1 MKRVTFGIPDM
12 TSVIAIT
19 YIYNDEKTY
28 DQMVGSTIVTI
39 VDHPSVMK
47 GEEMYIV
54 RPADRETSNPSDDG
68 RWQRPKQG

>member
-1 MKRVTFGIPDM
+1 MKRVTFGVPDM

-19 YIYNDEKTY
+19 YIFNDEKTY

-39 VDHPSVMK
+39 TDHPSVMK

-54 RPADRETSNPSDDG
+54 RPADRETDNSKGATN
-68 RWQRPKQG
+68 K